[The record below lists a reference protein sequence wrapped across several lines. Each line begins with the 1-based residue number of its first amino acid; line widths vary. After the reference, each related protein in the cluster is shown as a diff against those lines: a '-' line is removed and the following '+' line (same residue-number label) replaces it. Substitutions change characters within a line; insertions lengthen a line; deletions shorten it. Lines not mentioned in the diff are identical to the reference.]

1 MSAYDSHIKVLL
13 WLAFRLLQWIAKI
26 IKSR

>member
-13 WLAFRLLQWIAKI
+13 WLAFRLFQWIARS